1 MGSEGD
7 QKEFLLFS
15 LDVPV
20 QFEFIYHK
28 YTSIL
33 KFKKT
38 NEFVNI
44 GIKDGIGPV
53 WPSSPKIL
61 YCVIFPLQ
69 SRGLWYTASLVSQ
82 HLPIAGE
89 GAESSQ
95 GREDA
100 NWN

>member
-53 WPSSPKIL
+53 
-61 YCVIFPLQ
+61 
-69 SRGLWYTASLVSQ
+69 
-82 HLPIAGE
+82 
-89 GAESSQ
+89 
-95 GREDA
+95 
-100 NWN
+100 